1 MKRMYFSEK
10 SLFISF
16 EGIDGCG
23 KSTQAKILSEELK
36 SLGYNSIILRE
47 PGGSIISEKIRNILL
62 HNHLKKIS
70 HKTEALLMA
79 ASRAQLVEEVIKVKL
94 KQDIIVIADRYID
107 STIAYQ
113 GGGRGLEIKT
123 LHQLNNFATDNLIPD
138 LTFLIDL
145 EPMNALKRRGAGDL
159 DRIEKIGNNFQEK
172 VREQYLKLAHN
183 NKRFILIDGE
193 ESIENIHSIILN
205 SVKRKAR
212 DKNIEIQ

>member
-36 SLGYNSIILRE
+36 NLGYNSIILRE

-193 ESIENIHSIILN
+193 DSVENIHSMILN

-212 DKNIEIQ
+212 DKNIEI

>member
-1 MKRMYFSEK
+1 MYFSDK

-36 SLGYNSIILRE
+36 NLGYDSTILRE
-47 PGGSIISEKIRNILL
+47 PGSSIISEKIRNILL
-62 HNHLKKIS
+62 HNHSKKIS
-70 HKTEALLMA
+70 NKTEALLMA
-79 ASRAQLVEEVIKVKL
+79 ASRAQLVDEVIKVKL

-113 GGGRGLEIKT
+113 GGGRGLEIKV

-145 EPMNALKRRGAGDL
+145 EPMSAIKRRGSVDL

-172 VREQYLKLAHN
+172 VREQYLKLARN
-183 NKRFILIDGE
+183 NKRFILINGE
-193 ESIENIHSIILN
+193 DSVENIHSMILN

>member
-1 MKRMYFSEK
+1 MKRMYFSKK

-23 KSTQAKILSEELK
+23 KSTQAKILSEKLK
-36 SLGYNSIILRE
+36 YLGYNSIILRE

-94 KQDIIVIADRYID
+94 KQNIIVIADRYID

-145 EPMNALKRRGAGDL
+145 EPMNALKRRGADDL

-193 ESIENIHSIILN
+193 DSIENIHSMILN
-205 SVKRKAR
+205 SVKRKVR

>member
-1 MKRMYFSEK
+1 MYISKK

-23 KSTQAKILSEELK
+23 KSTQAKILSEKLNN
-36 SLGYNSIILRE
+36 LGHSSIILRE

-62 HNHLKKIS
+62 HNHSKKIS
-70 HKTEALLMA
+70 HKTEALLMT
-79 ASRAQLVEEVIKVKL
+79 ASRAQLVEEVIKAKL

-123 LHQLNNFATDNLIPD
+123 LNQINNFATDNLIPD

-145 EPMNALKRRGAGDL
+145 KPQNALKRIGESGL
-159 DRIEKIGNNFQEK
+159 DRIEKIGFNFQEK
-172 VREQYLKLAHN
+172 VRKQYLKLAQD
-183 NKRFILIDGE
+183 NKRFILINGK
-193 ESIENIHSIILN
+193 ESIEKIHSIILY
-205 SVKRKAR
+205 SVKRKIR
-212 DKNIEIQ
+212 DKNIEIQKI

>member
-36 SLGYNSIILRE
+36 NLGHNSIILRE

-62 HNHLKKIS
+62 HNHSKKIS
-70 HKTEALLMA
+70 HKTEALLMT

-193 ESIENIHSIILN
+193 DSVENIHSMILN
-205 SVKRKAR
+205 SVKTKLR
-212 DKNIEIQ
+212 DKKIEI

>member
-36 SLGYNSIILRE
+36 NLGYNSIILRE

-62 HNHLKKIS
+62 HNHLKKIY

-145 EPMNALKRRGAGDL
+145 EPMNALK
-159 DRIEKIGNNFQEK
+159 
-172 VREQYLKLAHN
+172 
-183 NKRFILIDGE
+183 E
-193 ESIENIHSIILN
+193 E
-205 SVKRKAR
+205 AR
-212 DKNIEIQ
+212 VI

>member
-1 MKRMYFSEK
+1 MKRMYFSEN

-36 SLGYNSIILRE
+36 NLGNDSIILRE
-47 PGGSIISEKIRNILL
+47 PGSSIISEKIRDILL
-62 HNHLKKIS
+62 HNHSKKIS

-94 KQDIIVIADRYID
+94 KKDIIVIADRYID

-113 GGGRGLEIKT
+113 GGGRGLDIKT

-145 EPMNALKRRGAGDL
+145 EPINALKRRGTSGL
-159 DRIEKIGNNFQEK
+159 DRIEKIGYNFQEK
-172 VREQYLKLAHN
+172 VREQYLKLAHDD
-183 NKRFILIDGE
+183 KRFILIDGE
-193 ESIENIHSIILN
+193 DTVENIHSMILN

-212 DKNIEIQ
+212 DKNIEI

>member
-1 MKRMYFSEK
+1 MKRMYFSKK

-36 SLGYNSIILRE
+36 NLGYNSIILRE
-47 PGGSIISEKIRNILL
+47 PGSSIISEKIRNILL

-145 EPMNALKRRGAGDL
+145 EPMNALKRRGADDL

-183 NKRFILIDGE
+183 NERFILIDGE
-193 ESIENIHSIILN
+193 DSIENIHSMILN

>member
-1 MKRMYFSEK
+1 MYFSDK

-23 KSTQAKILSEELK
+23 KSTQAKILSEKLNN
-36 SLGYNSIILRE
+36 LGHRSTILRE

-62 HNHLKKIS
+62 HNHSKKIS
-70 HKTEALLMA
+70 NKTEALLMA
-79 ASRAQLVEEVIKVKL
+79 ASRAQLVDEVIKVKL

-113 GGGRGLEIKT
+113 GGGRGLEIKV

-145 EPMNALKRRGAGDL
+145 EPMSAIKRRGSVDL

-172 VREQYLKLAHN
+172 VREQYLKLARN
-183 NKRFILIDGE
+183 NKRFILINGE
-193 ESIENIHSIILN
+193 DSVENIHSMILN